1 MRLGLVLSLMHYFAP
16 HHVSLVSACY
26 PPSSALPSAGPEYRP
41 NAQELSRL
49 TYYATNRPGKIQKLG
64 LELEKHTRAECNKAL
79 AGNSRARASL
89 LITLAILRA
98 LAIECRRDISLL
110 SPSLLS
116 CLKITMDLVSS
127 DLEISARAA
136 SVLTAW
142 CTYTGGH
149 SIGVDPQMTQN
160 YLVVLGH
167 FAKQSTAEIK
177 SVDYEL
183 RNRTRLV
190 GLAAITGVVNS
201 EALYFSSTQFKS
213 QVSRIIHA
221 LLSHVLQA
229 DLKSLDECAL
239 AIKDNTPSVYMAE
252 FRACPPDQRRA
263 ASIHVHVDGESGP
276 SSADVLIASIRA
288 FSLLLRH
295 SIAPQIGLVLQAAF
309 ETMDDQQLWNKV
321 DQSRWFVRKA
331 CEWTQY
337 QYRYAVPSRLVER
350 LLETHDTPVSTTQQ
364 RTLTKMLT
372 TVFTSPIPLV
382 NLSTSDIV
390 SNLITLVL
398 RRVSVNPDDDLLP
411 LLVESIRSLGTHV
424 YYSDQIQD
432 LASELISRL
441 VSIEVHGLPF
451 LERDDNKR
459 RSQAIRS
466 LLAGLS
472 GLILVAGAARK
483 DDHDKSMTSLEP
495 SFLFGSATSSPSP
508 QAPQRRR
515 VSGEIWYETLSLLCD
530 GDYAVRSDYAHTL
543 VTYLRQESAKP
554 GDLGGI
560 KRSRQTAEESSPIQ
574 VNNIS
579 LLLFG
584 DPGTRSLHATH
595 AYLFMLATSSSLG
608 SVTNLAPSPAYSL
621 NGDLASVGVSS
632 TIPSTDPPGQSLEIA
647 EIQLSRPSSS
657 RRSAGTVTRSR
668 KASTTQRLLECTH
681 KVSSASLAS
690 LSDHALILHV
700 LTAIHEE
707 VPIRGL
713 LTGIP
718 MLLSLDTAS
727 QIDDESDLSTRQRAK
742 AVKEVIARV
751 WLVIGQ
757 VWECAELIKLAES
770 ALASS
775 HGSFA
780 LPQVA
785 AFIPG
790 VLRPPEEQVMFP
802 PVTESE
808 MVAEWSHV
816 NAEEALSLIASNKN
830 VQEATGLDRQ
840 GLLRRMTTQWSAE
853 AALKDS
859 LERPNT
865 HRPLTENGSPLL
877 KLSPA
882 LMAIENLSLQSLTRS
897 VRGVGVTD
905 LREALEG
912 RAGASNPTL
921 VRPPSVSTL
930 DHALSFDFQT
940 PRLALTKPKPRF
952 KKRAVTAGSG
962 EVRDVLNKLGI
973 GKPNGTTNLL
983 KTSFSSR

>member
-1 MRLGLVLSLMHYFAP
+1 MHLFTPNHVALVG
-16 HHVSLVSACY
+16 ACY
-26 PPSSALPSAGPEYRP
+26 PAWSSAAPEYRP

-49 TYYATNRPGKIQKLG
+49 TYYATNRPGKIHKLG
-64 LELEKHTRAECNKAL
+64 AELEKHTRSECAKAL
-79 AGNSRARASL
+79 AGHPRSRAAL
-89 LITLAILRA
+89 LVTLAILRA
-98 LAIECRRDISLL
+98 LAIECRGDISLL

-116 CLKITMDLVSS
+116 CLKISLDLVSS

-142 CTYTGGH
+142 CTYTDGH
-149 SIGVDPQMTQN
+149 AIGVDADMTQN
-160 YLVVLGH
+160 YLVVLAH

-201 EALYFSSTQFKS
+201 EALYSSSTQFKS
-213 QVSRIIHA
+213 QVSRIIRA
-221 LLSHVLQA
+221 LLFHILHS
-229 DLKSLDECAL
+229 DTRSLDECNS
-239 AIKDNTPSVYMAE
+239 AIKDNTPSVYMDE
-252 FRACPPDQRRA
+252 FRTRPPGQRRA
-263 ASIHVHVDGESGP
+263 ASIHIHIDGQSGP
-276 SSADVLIASIRA
+276 SSVDVLTASLRA
-288 FSLLLRH
+288 FSLLLQH
-295 SIAPQIGLVLQAAF
+295 SNAAQIGFILQAAF
-309 ETMDDQQLWNKV
+309 DTMDDQQLWHKV
-321 DQSRWFVRKA
+321 DQSRWFARKA
-331 CEWTQY
+331 CEWAQY
-337 QYRYAVPSRLVER
+337 QYRYAVPSQLVER
-350 LLETHDTPVSTTQQ
+350 LLEAQDNPVSTHQQ
-364 RTLTKMLT
+364 RTLTQMLT

-390 SNLITLVL
+390 SNLVTLVL
-398 RRVSVNPDDDLLP
+398 RRVSVNADDDLLP
-411 LLVESIRSLGTHV
+411 LLVESIGSLGTHV

-441 VSIEVHGLPF
+441 VAVQVHGSPF
-451 LERDDNKR
+451 LDRDDYNRR
-459 RSQAIRS
+459 RSQAIRC

-472 GLILVAGAARK
+472 GLLLAADAARK
-483 DDHDKSMTSLEP
+483 DDHDKSNLCPEP
-495 SFLFGSATSSPSP
+495 SFFSSSGTSSPGS
-508 QAPQRRR
+508 QVPQRRR
-515 VSGEIWYETLSLLCD
+515 VSGEIWYETLNLLCD

-543 VTYLRQESAKP
+543 VTYLRQELA
-554 GDLGGI
+554 
-560 KRSRQTAEESSPIQ
+560 KRSKSGSNRRTRQSTEETSPVQ
-574 VNNIS
+574 ANHVS

-608 SVTNLAPSPAYSL
+608 SVPDLSPSPAHSW
-621 NGDLASVGVSS
+621 NADLASIGVSS
-632 TIPSTDPPGQSLEIA
+632 TTPSTDQPGQGMETA
-647 EIQLSRPSSS
+647 EIQPSRPSSS
-657 RRSAGTVTRSR
+657 RRSAHTVTRSR
-668 KASTTQRLLECTH
+668 KASNPQRLLECTPE

-700 LTAIHEE
+700 LTAVHEE

-718 MLLSLDTAS
+718 MLLSLDVAS
-727 QIDDESDLSTRQRAK
+727 QIGDDSDLSVRQRAR
-742 AVKEVIARV
+742 ALKEVITRV

-757 VWECAELIKLAES
+757 VWECAELIHLAES

-775 HGSFA
+775 NGSA
-780 LPQVA
+780 ILPQVA
-785 AFIPG
+785 AFTPG

-802 PVTESE
+802 PVTEAE

-816 NAEEALSLIASNKN
+816 DAQEALSLIVSCKN
-830 VQEATGLDRQ
+830 VQEATGVDRQ
-840 GLLRRMTTQWSAE
+840 GLLRRLAAQWSAK

-859 LERPNT
+859 LERPSA

-921 VRPPSVSTL
+921 AHPPSMSTL
-930 DHALSFDFQT
+930 DHALSFDMHA
-940 PRLALTKPKPRF
+940 PRLAPTKPKPKF

-962 EVRDVLNKLGI
+962 EVREVLNKLGI

-983 KTSFSSR
+983 KSSFPSMQKSDYR